1 MINKFFFITFFSML
15 VFVIPTAYS
24 QDEDVGNTIV
34 RHISNGNSQELSKF
48 FNASI
53 QLTLP
58 DNDGR
63 FSKPQAEL
71 IMRNFFIKY
80 PPKSFTISHKGS
92 SSDGSRYFIGVY
104 KSSNNTF
111 RSYYLLKLVTDAEL
125 IHQLRLENDD

>member
-1 MINKFFFITFFSML
+1 MINKFFFFTML
-15 VFVIPTAYS
+15 IMLASGIPPAHS
-24 QDEDVGNTIV
+24 QDQEVGNSIV
-34 RHISNGNSQELSKF
+34 NHISNGNSQELSKF
-48 FNASI
+48 FNASV

-63 FSKPQAEL
+63 FSKSQAEL
-71 IMRNFFIKY
+71 IMRNFFLKY

>member
-1 MINKFFFITFFSML
+1 MINKIFYSTLFFML
-15 VFVIPTAYS
+15 VFVIPHAHS
-24 QDEDVGNTIV
+24 QDDDVGNEIV
-34 RHISNGNSQELSKF
+34 KHISGGNSQELSKF

-63 FSKPQAEL
+63 FSKSQAEL
-71 IMRNFFIKY
+71 IIRNFFLKY
-80 PPKSFTISHKGS
+80 PPKSFTISHKGA

-111 RSYYLLKLVTDAEL
+111 RSYYLMKLVTGAEL
-125 IHQLRLENDD
+125 IHQLRFENDD